1 MGNVLRMNE
10 NNSLN
15 LINGTD
21 ACKGIITRQRIT
33 KTRKVEAVLD
43 VFIVCEKLKPFVKE
57 MVIDNERRFPLTTKT
72 NKNSDHFT
80 IHLDLEVSFK
90 PQTEPRKEFFNF
102 RNLQCQKVFKEKTD
116 NNEKLRICFQTD
128 ESLEK
133 QSNKFLTT
141 LNNIFHECF
150 KKIRVNNK
158 IRTTEETRLMDEKQ
172 KLINEQKKQN
182 DDTGEIQ
189 MSNGPRIA

>member
-1 MGNVLRMNE
+1 MKNT
-10 NNSLN
+10 SLN

-33 KTRKVEAVLD
+33 KTRKEEAVLD

-102 RNLQCQKVFKEKTD
+102 RNVQCQKVFKEKTD

-133 QSNKFLTT
+133 QSNKFLTN
-141 LNNIFHECF
+141 LNNIFQECF

-158 IRTTEETRLMDEKQ
+158 IRITEETRLMDEKQ